1 MKIDALRRA
10 AMAAGLLMILAA
22 FGIPDKPV
30 PDQPD
35 GPAARISA
43 PEQTPTPAPEPEAV
57 IWVRY
62 PVPLEDEMQR
72 YINGLCAEKNIDPAI
87 IYAVISMESDFQED
101 KLGDGGQSFGLMQIW
116 QSEHTER
123 CIRLGAWN
131 LLDARSNVRVGIDYL
146 AELIGWGYG
155 LDYAL
160 SWYNGHG
167 GELPWWYVD
176 EVHARAEKY
185 AEGAITVAE

>member
-1 MKIDALRRA
+1 MKADTLRWLALA
-10 AMAAGLLMILAA
+10 AALFMVLAA
-22 FGIPDKPV
+22 FYFPDKPSGEELSE
-30 PDQPD
+30 PEE
-35 GPAARISA
+35 SA
-43 PEQTPTPAPEPEAV
+43 DAWTPEPAPEPTV
-57 IWVRY
+57 WVRY
-62 PVPLEDEMQR
+62 PVPLDDDLQQ

-87 IYAVISMESDFQED
+87 IYAVISVESGFQTD
-101 KLGDGGQSFGLMQIW
+101 KLGDNGESFGLMQIW
-116 QSEHTER
+116 QNEHTDR

-146 AELIGWGYG
+146 AELIGWGNG

-176 EVHARAEKY
+176 EVHALAERY
-185 AEGAITVAE
+185 AEGAMLVAE